1 MNNINLTELEVK
13 TNYFLE
19 QGMYGEVIT
28 LYEQA
33 IDTQP
38 EETIYYC
45 WLGLALLLNGQESEA
60 QITWMLPISELD
72 EEAANSYQQE
82 LVNILDQ
89 QAEKFSQQEN
99 YTLTWVMRQH
109 LREIQP
115 DHLNNLLHLCCIT
128 DQLGNSIG
136 DELVNL
142 ELINLLRSLDDSPAS
157 YLKEDLLLKVLDK
170 LLKNEPL
177 HPITIEFAQ
186 TCSPIVKELSNY
198 FYVMLSNAMEIG
210 YSYKDPVT
218 AAKLLEIYLQLEPE
232 NREALRHLAAFY
244 QSAGEYQKAI
254 EIAKKCYLLSPDLGE
269 QIAAAHLIL
278 SGFLKSG
285 GYWKEVGI
293 AHAALE
299 SLLKQLVQEQPNLD
313 EVMTL
318 RLMTPAFSIPH
329 IEDKPEKFRGIY
341 NPVAA
346 FFQKNIQAVYQTQV
360 TGYAQQQLLRKANI
374 TDNKKLKIGYLS
386 YCFKQHSVGWLA
398 RWLFQHHDREK
409 FEIHTYI
416 ANYMHGQDPLQEW
429 YVDHSTKAV
438 KLGMSAR
445 EIADAISADEVDILV
460 DLDSITLDISCAVMA
475 MKPAPVQVTWLGWDG
490 SGIPAI
496 DYYIAD
502 NYVLPDSAQNYYTE
516 KIWRLPQ
523 TYIAVDGFEV
533 GVPTLRREDLDIP
546 GDAVIY
552 LSAQR
557 GYKRHP
563 EMTKLQMQILKEVP
577 NSYFLIKGAA
587 DEEVI
592 KQFFY
597 RIAEAEGVS
606 IDRLRFLPNVAAE
619 SVHRAN
625 LGIADIVLDTY
636 PYNGATTTLETLW
649 MGIPLV
655 TRVGEQFVARNSY
668 TMMMNAGISEGIAW
682 TDEDYVEWGI
692 RLGKDENLRKEVAWK
707 LQRSKQTAPLW
718 NGKLFTREM
727 ENAYRQMWDIYRQS

>member
-1 MNNINLTELEVK
+1 MKNINSTELKEK
-13 TNYFLE
+13 TNYYLS
-19 QGMYGEVIT
+19 QGMYAEIIK
-28 LYEQA
+28 LYEQT
-33 IDTQP
+33 ISEQP
-38 EETIYYC
+38 EEPSYYC

-72 EEAANSYQQE
+72 GEAANSYQQE
-82 LVNILDQ
+82 LVHILDQ
-89 QAEKFSQQEN
+89 QAEQFSQQEN
-99 YTLTWVMRQH
+99 STLTWVMRQH

-115 DHLNNLLHLCCIT
+115 DHINNLLHLCYIT
-128 DQLGNSIG
+128 DKLNHSIG

-142 ELINLLRSLDDSPAS
+142 EVINHLRSVDGSSTSDME
-157 YLKEDLLLKVLDK
+157 EDLLLKVLDK

-177 HPITIEFAQ
+177 HPITIEFAK
-186 TCSPIVKELSNY
+186 TCSHLIKDAGSY
-198 FYVMLSNAMEIG
+198 FCVILPRVMEIA
-210 YSYKDPVT
+210 YTYKDPIT
-218 AAKLLEIYLQLEPE
+218 AAKLLEVYLQLEPE

-254 EIAKKCYLLSPDLGE
+254 EIAQKCYLLSPNLGE
-269 QIAAAHLIL
+269 QIAAANLLL

-285 GYWKEVGI
+285 GYREEVGI

-299 SLLKQLVQEQPNLD
+299 SLLKQLVTEQVYLD

-318 RLMTPAFSIPH
+318 RLMTTAFSIPH

-341 NPVAA
+341 NSVAA
-346 FFQKNIQAVYQTQV
+346 FFQKNIQAVSQTHV
-360 TGYAQQQLLRKANI
+360 ARYAQQQSIRKTII
-374 TDNKKLKIGYLS
+374 TENKKLKIGYLS

-398 RWLFQHHDREK
+398 RWLFQHHDREQ
-409 FEIHTYI
+409 FEINTYI

-429 YVDHSTKAV
+429 YVEHSTKAV
-438 KLGMSAR
+438 KLGMGAL

-460 DLDSITLDISCAVMA
+460 DLDSITLDITCAVMA
-475 MKPAPVQVTWLGWDG
+475 MKPAPIQVTWLGWDA

-546 GDAVIY
+546 RDAVIY

-563 EMTKLQMQILKEVP
+563 ETTKLQMQILKEVP

-692 RLGKDENLRKEVAWK
+692 HLGKDENLRKEVAWK